1 MTSFEMEV
9 EGNENRGTRFMGR
22 WEKPEIIRRFTIPSS
37 IRSDVGK
44 LEAQESPP
52 EVNGSEVIYVYE
64 FNALNWQLCQWYQ
77 KDKIITDETHF
88 YYWDNAGVKN
98 PVRSFDEFINMS
110 GDDLILLAKS
120 SHKLS

>member
-1 MTSFEMEV
+1 MTV

-22 WEKPEIIRRFTIPSS
+22 WEKPEIIRMFTIPSS

-52 EVNGSEVIYVYE
+52 EVNGSEVIYDYE
-64 FNALNWQLCQWYQ
+64 FNALNWQLCQWYE